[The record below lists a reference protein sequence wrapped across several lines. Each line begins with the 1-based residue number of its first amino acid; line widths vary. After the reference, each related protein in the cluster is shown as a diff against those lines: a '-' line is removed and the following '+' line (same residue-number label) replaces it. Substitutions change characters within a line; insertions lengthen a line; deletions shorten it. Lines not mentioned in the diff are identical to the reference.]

1 MGGPRFV
8 LTFAVTF
15 ASRTLRILANIIVKW
30 TNKKGEPIIMNAAE
44 LAIVISSLLS
54 LILFAFLIFWLWPA
68 QKIDLFRQ
76 QMFAIRDELWDF
88 AAEGK
93 ISFDD
98 PAYMLLRQLMNGF
111 IRYAHNLTLYRI
123 LLSFLQWKYVLG
135 EPEGH
140 WATSWN
146 EAVNQLPS
154 ESTKETLQK
163 FHSRAMELVLGQIAL
178 SPGVLTFCMLLA
190 PIFLTIVVVRTQWTN
205 FRRIYR
211 DVTGKIPISF
221 IEEEAA
227 KA

>member
-1 MGGPRFV
+1 
-8 LTFAVTF
+8 
-15 ASRTLRILANIIVKW
+15 
-30 TNKKGEPIIMNAAE
+30 MNAAE
-44 LAIVISSLLS
+44 LGIVISSLLS
-54 LILFAFLIFWLWPA
+54 MILFTFLIFWLWPA
-68 QKIDLFRQ
+68 QRIDLFRQ

-98 PAYMLLRQLMNGF
+98 PAYTLLRQLMNGF

-123 LLSFLQWKYVLG
+123 LLSFLQWKYVFG
-135 EPEGH
+135 EPVGQ
-140 WATSWN
+140 WTTSWN
-146 EAVNQLPS
+146 EAISQLPNK
-154 ESTKETLQK
+154 STKEALQK

-178 SPGVLTFCMLLA
+178 SPGVLSFCMLLA
-190 PIFLTIVVVRTQWTN
+190 PVFLIVVVVHTQWTN

-211 DVTGKIPISF
+211 DVIDKIPISF